1 MLDKILSRSLS
12 ICSSEVAEL
21 EHHSGQ
27 SATKICKYVLRL
39 VVPLHWR
46 VGEIS
51 ISKNQV
57 LLDHMEPELL
67 QPHSA
72 HRCEVHGREHW
83 SRAWLVWKRRKALIA
98 TIAGEPWTGR

>member
-1 MLDKILSRSLS
+1 MLDKTLSRSLS

-27 SATKICKYVLRL
+27 SATRICNYILRL

-46 VGEIS
+46 VEEIS

-72 HRCEVHGREHW
+72 HRCEQKAEKGSDCNNCRRTMDGPLIVT
-83 SRAWLVWKRRKALIA
+83 LVEVTAL
-98 TIAGEPWTGR
+98 T